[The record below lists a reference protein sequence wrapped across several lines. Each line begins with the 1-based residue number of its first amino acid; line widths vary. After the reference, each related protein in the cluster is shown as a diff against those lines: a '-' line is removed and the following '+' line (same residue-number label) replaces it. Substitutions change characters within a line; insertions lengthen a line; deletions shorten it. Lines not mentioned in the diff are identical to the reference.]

1 MYGND
6 TYEPRPERLPWMDLG
21 ELWKAVQALL
31 DEDRVDV
38 PWDHI
43 LAEGH
48 GVVEEEIRAAL
59 SDGTYALH
67 DSVDGRYLATYVMW
81 PSRPAIVVLFELRD
95 VGGDRRLQV
104 LTAYRSRATR
114 RRAHER

>member
-1 MYGND
+1 
-6 TYEPRPERLPWMDLG
+6 MDLR
-21 ELWKAVQALL
+21 ELWKAVHDLL
-31 DEDRVDV
+31 EDDRINV
-38 PWDHI
+38 PWGHI

-67 DSVDGRYLATYVMW
+67 GTVDGRYLATYVGW
-81 PSRPAIVVLFELRD
+81 PPRPAIVVLFELRD

-104 LTAYRSRATR
+104 LTAYHSRATR